1 MADQGVTSRKFNPAE
16 IVVLVAVL
24 GIFGHSVFQLLYSAD
39 GVPTPDRLV
48 TRKSPIRTI
57 ASVSVPEEIQTVLG
71 CSGKEETIR
80 VKSIVKNMTL
90 TGDLCEPTTTQVEA
104 VINGKSIPGTI
115 DSATKTYSFSGI
127 SVEDQMS
134 VEVKFKSPIQSKSQS
149 FKVKRN

>member
-1 MADQGVTSRKFNPAE
+1 MADQTASSRKFNPAE

-39 GVPTPDRLV
+39 GIPTPERLV
-48 TRKSPIRTI
+48 TRKTPIRTI

-71 CSGKEETIR
+71 CSGKEELIR
-80 VKSIVKNMTL
+80 VKSIVKNMSL
-90 TGDLCEPTTTQVEA
+90 TGDLCEPTSTQVEA
-104 VINGKSIPGTI
+104 VINGKTVPGTI
-115 DSATKTYSFSGI
+115 DTISKTYSFSGI
-127 SVEDQMS
+127 SIEDQMS

>member
-1 MADQGVTSRKFNPAE
+1 MADQTASSRKFNPAE

-39 GVPTPDRLV
+39 GVPTPERLV
-48 TRKSPIRTI
+48 TRKTPIRTI

-71 CSGKEETIR
+71 CSGKEELIR
-80 VKSIVKNMTL
+80 VKSIVKNMSL
-90 TGDLCEPTTTQVEA
+90 TGDLCEPTSTQVEA
-104 VINGKSIPGTI
+104 AINGKVVPGTI
-115 DSATKTYSFSGI
+115 DTISKTYSFSGI
-127 SVEDQMS
+127 SVEDQMN